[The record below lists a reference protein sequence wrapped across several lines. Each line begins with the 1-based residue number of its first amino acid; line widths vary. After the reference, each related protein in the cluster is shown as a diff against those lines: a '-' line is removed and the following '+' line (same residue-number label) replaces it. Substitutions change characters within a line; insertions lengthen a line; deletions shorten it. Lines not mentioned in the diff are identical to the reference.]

1 VTSST
6 NKFTHLRQSKHFAQQ
21 PSHRHLSHRNPS
33 PQTPPI
39 HTLSHQPL
47 PQPQAHPQWRLATQ
61 VHAQATTAAHTQTAA
76 TTTQETHA
84 TPDHPAATAA
94 PHAIA
99 LLTPRAAAPE
109 AATPTPTP
117 TPTEP
122 PSATP
127 DQHAHAHPPAPL
139 TTTLHA
145 NALLRAH
152 LAAQHHP
159 IPVNSANQAIRLKRL
174 FLRL

>member
-47 PQPQAHPQWRLATQ
+47 PQPQSQAQWRLATQ
-61 VHAQATTAAHTQTAA
+61 VHAQATTAAHTQT
-76 TTTQETHA
+76 
-84 TPDHPAATAA
+84 AATAA